1 MIGVNVYTIQKD
13 GMTFRGHDG
22 DDRFVTV
29 SEFMAVVDRV
39 TAFPHADVAN
49 VIRNAIAVAIA
60 ANVTGRK
67 SKVWPDREGRDA
79 GGPGRGTRG
88 AARRL
93 PGPVPAGPDGG
104 GPRQQGPT
112 LTGGGATPLRQ

>member
-39 TAFPHADVAN
+39 TAFPHADVAC
-49 VIRNAIAVAIA
+49 VIRNAIAVALA
-60 ANVTGRK
+60 AKLQAESPKFDRIVKAATLAVQDAVREAQHGGYPDPSLQDPMVAVPG
-67 SKVWPDREGRDA
+67 SKVRH
-79 GGPGRGTRG
+79 
-88 AARRL
+88 
-93 PGPVPAGPDGG
+93 
-104 GPRQQGPT
+104 
-112 LTGGGATPLRQ
+112 